1 MAAKESTM
9 SSRIGAAF
17 AIAACALVSAGC
29 MSDER
34 IADDWMAKA
43 SKGEASA
50 PLGGEALSQRK
61 LDLDRTYR
69 DLGHFLTTIDG
80 LHRRNDRAGLV
91 QFTEF
96 ADFYVAKHVIP
107 MLEPEWQSR
116 HPEVSTLDANARFA
130 VAALWAKIGA
140 SYSSERM
147 LDEIEKRYKG
157 RGEMIVGYPIGSEST
172 LRDAVK
178 RMREG

>member
-1 MAAKESTM
+1 MASKI
-9 SSRIGAAF
+9 RAALL
-17 AIAACALVSAGC
+17 IAGCAALVAGC

-34 IADDWMAKA
+34 IADDWMAEA
-43 SKGEASA
+43 SKGKASA

-80 LHRRNDRAGLV
+80 LNRRNDRSGLV

-96 ADFYVAKHVIP
+96 AGFYVAKHVLP
-107 MLEPEWQSR
+107 MLEPDWQSR

-130 VAALWAKIGA
+130 VAALWKKVGA
-140 SYSSERM
+140 DYSSERM
-147 LDEIEKRYKG
+147 LEEIEKRYKG
-157 RGEMIVGYPIGSEST
+157 RGEMLVGYPIGSEST
-172 LRDAVK
+172 LKDAVK
-178 RMREG
+178 RLRAS